1 MDMSAKPIRHLL
13 LWLIASGF
21 AASHA
26 QQFSYTL
33 LGSSGSQPSPR
44 IDGTI
49 AYDATDRTIYLF
61 GGQDSAARN
70 DLWAYSLATR
80 QWAEI
85 AVTGTRPAARFG
97 HTLVFDSVRRRVV
110 VFGGQSAGF
119 FSDVWAYSI
128 TAGAWSQLS
137 PNDAGPN
144 RRYGHS
150 GIYDTARDR
159 LVISH
164 GFTDEGRFDDTWAF
178 DFSNNTWRDISPA
191 SNRPVRRCLHHAAHD
206 QANGRMYLYGGC
218 ASPFGPCPLGDLW
231 SFDLTQNRWTQI
243 ATTTAP
249 PARQH
254 YGMEFDAVR
263 GRLIIF
269 GGSGNGVLNDTW
281 EFNPAASTWQ
291 LLPIQGTPPEPRSR
305 HQAAYANDRGNL
317 FFFGGRTLSGPTNEL
332 WMLGP
337 GFLADTPQASA
348 AGVVN
353 AFSFMGGTVAPGE
366 IVSIFGENLGPL
378 NGVAFAFDPITGEL
392 PRSGPGVTVTWN
404 GIAAPL
410 YFAHANQLNVQAPYE
425 LAGAP
430 QAELLVT
437 VNGQTSQ
444 PVTIPAA
451 GTHLGLFPAVWN
463 QDLTLNSPANP
474 AAQSGI
480 IVVYASGQG
489 VTVPPS
495 RTGAYPGDV
504 LPEPAAGTTLQIGGM
519 PAEILFRGQ
528 TPGTAGVMQVNARL
542 PHGLAAGSSIPLVLE
557 VGGVQSQQGVTVA
570 VR

>member
-1 MDMSAKPIRHLL
+1 MSVKPICHLL
-13 LWLIASGF
+13 AWLIAGGF
-21 AASHA
+21 TAAHA
-26 QQFSYTL
+26 QQFTYTL
-33 LGSSGSQPSPR
+33 LGSTGSQPSPR

-49 AYDATDRTIYLF
+49 AYDPTDRTVYLF

-80 QWAEI
+80 QWRE
-85 AVTGTRPAARFG
+85 VTTGATRPPARFG
-97 HTLVFDSVRRRVV
+97 HTLAFDPVRRRVV
-110 VFGGQSAGF
+110 AFGGQAAGF
-119 FSDVWAYSI
+119 FSDVWAFSI
-128 TAGAWSQLS
+128 AAGTWSQLS
-137 PNDAGPN
+137 PDDAGPN

-150 GIYDTARDR
+150 GIYDATRDR

-178 DFSNNTWRDISPA
+178 DFSNNSWRDISPA
-191 SNRPVRRCLHHAAHD
+191 SNRPVRRCLHHAAYD
-206 QANGRMYLYGGC
+206 QANSRMYLYGGC

-231 SFDLTQNRWTQI
+231 SFDLNQNRWTQI
-243 ATTTAP
+243 ATPTAP

-254 YGMEFDAVR
+254 YGLAFDAVR
-263 GRLIIF
+263 GRLVIF
-269 GGSGNGVLNDTW
+269 GGSGAGILNDTW
-281 EFNPAASTWQ
+281 EFDPAASAWRQ
-291 LLPIQGTPPEPRSR
+291 LPVQGALPEARSR
-305 HQAAYANDRGNL
+305 HEAAYVSDRGNTI
-317 FFFGGRTLSGPTNEL
+317 FFGGRTLSGPTNEL

-337 GFLADTPQASA
+337 GFLPDTPQVSA

-353 AFSFMGGTVAPGE
+353 AFSFAGGTVAPGE
-366 IVSIFGENLGPL
+366 IVSIFGQNLGPS
-378 NGVAFAFDPITGEL
+378 NGIAFQFDPFGGEL

-410 YFAHANQLNVQAPYE
+410 YFAHTNQLNVQAPYE

-437 VNGQTSQ
+437 VNGQRSQ
-444 PVTIPAA
+444 AAAIPLAA
-451 GTHLGLFPAVWN
+451 THPGLFPAVWN
-463 QDLTLNSPANP
+463 QDLTLNSPSNP
-474 AAQSGI
+474 AAQSSI
-480 IVVYASGQG
+480 IVVYATGQG

-495 RTGAYPGDV
+495 RTGAYPGEV
-504 LPEPAAGTTLQIGGM
+504 LPEPAAGTTLQAGGM

-542 PHGLAAGSSIPLVLE
+542 PQGLAAGNSIPLVLE